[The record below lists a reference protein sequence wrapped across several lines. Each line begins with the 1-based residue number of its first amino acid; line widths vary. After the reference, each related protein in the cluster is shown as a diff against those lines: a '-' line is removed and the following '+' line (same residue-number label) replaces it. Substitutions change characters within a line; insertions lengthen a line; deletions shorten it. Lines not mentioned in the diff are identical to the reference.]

1 MRVDF
6 KNLNPQHDNN
16 VTMSIDEESEQS
28 FLNDVLLFQ
37 LIAFRER
44 TIKLFILLCGIYYV

>member
-1 MRVDF
+1 MRVEF
-6 KNLNPQHDNN
+6 QNLNPQHDNN

-28 FLNDVLLFQ
+28 FFNDVLLFQ

-44 TIKLFILLCGIYYV
+44 TIKLFILLCGIY